1 MLNLEQ
7 EQSEFG
13 DEIEFKKAR
22 LMVCIKAK
30 KEHGTVEKTILL
42 KREKKVLSPF
52 SPPNDNTGTFF
63 ILFCQS
69 TKVRFPAKPRSI
81 AYRVSFADYYV
92 LNCDVL
98 ISRQLYHDRIDQRE
112 LLLIAT
118 IILIK
123 SRILVT
129 DKPAYAPL

>member
-30 KEHGTVEKTILL
+30 KEHGAVEKTILL

-52 SPPNDNTGTFF
+52 QPRMTTLERFSFYFASRLKFVFQPNLDLSP
-63 ILFCQS
+63 I
-69 TKVRFPAKPRSI
+69 
-81 AYRVSFADYYV
+81 
-92 LNCDVL
+92 
-98 ISRQLYHDRIDQRE
+98 E
-112 LLLIAT
+112 
-118 IILIK
+118 
-123 SRILVT
+123 
-129 DKPAYAPL
+129 